1 MSRFGNLKLMTKGD
15 GVGLDVVLIDEMRES
30 ETKDDMDVEVECNV
44 GSKEECSDDD
54 GDDGYSGQGL
64 KAHNLLKKIE
74 GSRQE
79 VCINAV
85 GNEYIIY
92 MGCRDDQR

>member
-15 GVGLDVVLIDEMRES
+15 GVGLDIVLIDEMRES
-30 ETKDDMDVEVECNV
+30 EAKDDMDVEVECNV

-64 KAHNLLKKIE
+64 KAHNLL
-74 GSRQE
+74 
-79 VCINAV
+79 
-85 GNEYIIY
+85 
-92 MGCRDDQR
+92 M